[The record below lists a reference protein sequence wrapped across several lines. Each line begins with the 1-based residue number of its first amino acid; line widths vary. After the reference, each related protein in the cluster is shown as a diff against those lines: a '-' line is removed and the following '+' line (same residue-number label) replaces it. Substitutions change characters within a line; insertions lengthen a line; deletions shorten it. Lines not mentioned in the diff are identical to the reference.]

1 MHHYCR
7 NTIRHCEWIGR
18 DPNDHNKA
26 SESFVLR
33 EMGGGGRR
41 RGFGGVRKLRQLNSR
56 DGLLSRCVWF
66 TCHIFLR
73 QCWYSAHE
81 IWISRECAF
90 SRLVFLAAANFPHD
104 NNSVRLFSII
114 LWLSSTYVLSGFYS
128 AQLTSQLAR
137 PSKEPPIS
145 TLLRLEHVL
154 NLSQDAYRLLAEKNS
169 ASHNVLMNGT
179 GIMQRLYGRMV
190 QQGHDGAH
198 LLSSVEEGVQMLLV
212 HDKTV
217 VFAGRQTLFFNMK
230 RFGIQNFQLSEK
242 LFTRYSA
249 ISLQKGCLFLDNLN
263 EKYKRIYCNN
273 FSFTANFS
281 DSFVAGGIACAA

>member
-1 MHHYCR
+1 M
-7 NTIRHCEWIGR
+7 
-18 DPNDHNKA
+18 
-26 SESFVLR
+26 
-33 EMGGGGRR
+33 
-41 RGFGGVRKLRQLNSR
+41 
-56 DGLLSRCVWF
+56 
-66 TCHIFLR
+66 
-73 QCWYSAHE
+73 
-81 IWISRECAF
+81 
-90 SRLVFLAAANFPHD
+90 
-104 NNSVRLFSII
+104 
-114 LWLSSTYVLSGFYS
+114 
-128 AQLTSQLAR
+128 
-137 PSKEPPIS
+137 
-145 TLLRLEHVL
+145 L

-263 EKYKRIYCNN
+263 EKYRKRFFCCNN